1 MNKKIAYIFLLF
13 GILFKSLSVSAA
25 VYVNEK
31 DVSTALK
38 EEFLNEGYEDEIE
51 IEFFGG
57 KTNYEFLEGNAFKIM
72 IVNLKIDETQ
82 ERFSS
87 QAEIYVDGQVKGK
100 TELSG
105 KFYKLAEVYV
115 PSRNIK
121 KGEIIKEGDLK
132 PIKIRNGRIKNTHI
146 TDKEKL
152 YNKEAKRMLKEGKL
166 IVDNDVGEKIII
178 RKGDVIT
185 ALYATPH
192 MQISAKVEAQEDGA
206 KGEKIELLNNKSQK
220 HIYGEVIDAET
231 VKVDIQ

>member
-1 MNKKIAYIFLLF
+1 
-13 GILFKSLSVSAA
+13 
-25 VYVNEK
+25 
-31 DVSTALK
+31 
-38 EEFLNEGYEDEIE
+38 
-51 IEFFGG
+51 
-57 KTNYEFLEGNAFKIM
+57 M